1 MTSELDPFVD
11 LAERM
16 AERARAAILPH
27 FRAGVSIETKADDS
41 PVTIADRE
49 AERVMRELIE
59 AEYPGHGIEGEEWG
73 AKPGDGGGW
82 VWYLDPIDG
91 TKSFI
96 CGIPLFGTLIAL
108 ARGGKPVLGVIDQPY
123 IGERWLGVAGRRST
137 FNGKEISVAACP
149 SLAKAR
155 FFTTGM
161 EYYDPAQAEAVN
173 RLQAEVS
180 QTRYSADCYG
190 FAMVAEGAA
199 DIAAEGHVHEYDVAA
214 VVPVIEGAGGIVTDW
229 DGAPLR
235 FERQGDIANIIACGD
250 RDIHQAAL
258 KLLQIRS

>member
-1 MTSELDPFVD
+1 MNSDLHPFVD
-11 LAERM
+11 LAGRM
-16 AERARAAILPH
+16 ADRARATILPH
-27 FRAGVSIETKADDS
+27 FRAGVTIETKADES

-59 AEYPGHGIEGEEWG
+59 AEFPEHGIEGEEWG
-73 AKPGDGGGW
+73 AKSGAGEW

-96 CGIPLFGTLIAL
+96 CGIPLFGTLIGL
-108 ARGGKPVLGVIDQPY
+108 YRNGKPVLGVIDQPY
-123 IGERWLGVAGRRST
+123 TRERWLGVTGRQST
-137 FNGKEISVAACP
+137 FNGKEISVTSCP
-149 SLAKAR
+149 SLDKAR

-161 EYYDPAQAEAVN
+161 DYYDPVQAEGVN
-173 RLQAEVS
+173 RLKTSVS

-199 DIAAEGHVHEYDVAA
+199 DISAEGHLHEYDVAA

-229 DGAPLR
+229 DGAPIR

-250 RDIHQAAL
+250 EGIHKAAL
-258 KLLQIRS
+258 KLLQGG

>member
-11 LAERM
+11 LAGRM
-16 AERARAAILPH
+16 AERAGAVILPY
-27 FRAGVSIETKADDS
+27 FRAGVRVETKADDS

-49 AERVMRELIE
+49 AERVMREMIE
-59 AEYPGHGIEGEEWG
+59 AEFPDHGIEGEEWG
-73 AKPGDGGGW
+73 AKPGQGEW

-108 ARGGKPVLGVIDQPY
+108 VRGGKPVLGVIDQPY
-123 IGERWLGVAGRRST
+123 TKERWLGVAGRQTT
-137 FNGKEISVAACP
+137 FNGGEISAAPCP
-149 SLAKAR
+149 ALAKAR

-161 EYYDPAQAEAVN
+161 EYYDAAQAEAIN
-173 RLQAEVS
+173 RLQAEVGL
-180 QTRYSADCYG
+180 QRYSADCYA
-190 FAMVAEGAA
+190 FAMVAQGAA
-199 DIAAEGHVHEYDVAA
+199 DITAEGGLHEHDVAA

-229 DGAPLR
+229 DGKPLR

-250 RDIHQAAL
+250 KTIHQAAL
-258 KLLQIRS
+258 KLLQGG